1 MRIRPRHLATLTRTV
16 LLFVAASLAPAFLA
30 SAASAAER
38 YSVVVNTD
46 SKLKSI
52 SRDALSRIYLG
63 KLTLWESSGTRVAPA
78 MPDESSVLG
87 QAFLEDA
94 TKKTVDQYRNYWKRQ
109 LFSGGGTP
117 PKVYKRPSEVVDY
130 VARNPGGIGIV
141 EVGATDPRVRVIE
154 VTN

>member
-1 MRIRPRHLATLTRTV
+1 MRIRPRLLAPFTRTG
-16 LLFVAASLAPAFLA
+16 LLLVAASLAPAFLA

-38 YSVVVNTD
+38 YTVIVNTD
-46 SKLKSI
+46 SKLKNI
-52 SRDALSRIYLG
+52 SRDELSRIYLG

-78 MPDESSVLG
+78 MADESSPLG
-87 QAFLEDA
+87 QAFLEDV
-94 TKKTVDQYRNYWKRQ
+94 TKKNVDQYRNYWKRQ

-117 PKVYKRPSEVVDY
+117 PKVYKKASEVVDY

-141 EVGATDPRVRVIE
+141 EIGTADSRVRAIE